1 MGTMRAVICHQG
13 NLSVAEVETP
23 VPGQGQLLV
32 EVQRCGICGSDL
44 HARVHGDELGKV
56 MAETGYDDFMRS
68 DQQIVLGHELY
79 GVVADHGPGTGKKL
93 AVGTPVVSIPL
104 LRSSGAVDALG
115 LSAKAPG
122 AYAEFLVTQ
131 QHLTLKVPNGL
142 APDVAVLTE
151 PMAVGWHA
159 VARGDVS
166 KKDVAVV
173 VGCGPVGLAVI
184 TILKSRGVRTIIASD
199 PSPGRRALATKM
211 GATSVVD
218 PSDGS
223 PFATAADHK
232 HFETVPAALGA
243 AMDAIDQMSRLPVGW
258 WHAWRAADKVGV
270 TNPKAPV
277 IFECVGNP
285 GMIDSILA
293 GAPLFSRIVVVGVC
307 MGADQIR
314 PSMAIN
320 KEIDLRF
327 VIGYTPLEFRD
338 TLHALADGKIDSS
351 AMLTGRVGL
360 DGVAT
365 AFTALADPETHAK
378 IVIDPRLDGSDVK
391 KA

>member
-1 MGTMRAVICHQG
+1 MRAVTCHQG
-13 NLSVAEVETP
+13 NLVVADLDIP
-23 VPGQGQLLV
+23 VPAKGQLLV

-56 MAETGYDDFMRS
+56 MVETGYDGFMRS
-68 DQQIVLGHELY
+68 DQSIVFGHELY
-79 GVVADHGPGTGKKL
+79 GVVADHGPGSRKKL

-104 LRSSGAVDALG
+104 LRNGGAVDALG
-115 LSAKAPG
+115 LSAQAPG
-122 AYAEFLVTQ
+122 AYAEHLVTQ
-131 QHLTLKVPNGL
+131 ENLTLKVPNGL
-142 APDVAVLTE
+142 APDIAVLTE

-159 VARGDVS
+159 VARGEVR

-184 TILKSRGVRTIIASD
+184 TILKARGVRTIIASD
-199 PSPGRRALATKM
+199 PSSGRRALATTL

-218 PSDGS
+218 PTEGS
-223 PFATAADHK
+223 PFASAKDHK
-232 HFETVPAALGA
+232 HFTTVPETLGA
-243 AMDAIDQMSRLPVGW
+243 AMDAIDQMSKLPVGW
-258 WHAWRAADKVGV
+258 WHAWRAADKLGA

-277 IFECVGNP
+277 IFECVGNA
-285 GMIDSILA
+285 GMIDSIMT
-293 GAPLFSRIVVVGVC
+293 GAPIFSRIVVVGVC

-327 VIGYTPLEFRD
+327 VLGYTPLEFRD
-338 TLHALADGKIDSS
+338 TLHALADGKLDAS

-360 DGVAT
+360 DGVES
-365 AFTALADPETHAK
+365 AFVTLGDPEMHAK
-378 IVIDPRLDGSDVK
+378 IVIDPQLEGSEVRTR
-391 KA
+391 

>member
-1 MGTMRAVICHQG
+1 MVDMRAVICHQG
-13 NLSVAEVETP
+13 NLSVADIDTP
-23 VPGQGQLLV
+23 VPAKGQLLV

-56 MAETGYDDFMRS
+56 MVESGYDDFMRS
-68 DQQIVLGHELY
+68 DQDIVFGHELY
-79 GVVADHGPGTGKKL
+79 GVIAEHGPGSRKKL
-93 AVGTPVVSIPL
+93 AVGTPVVSLPL
-104 LRSSGAVDALG
+104 LRNPGSVDTLG

-122 AYAEFLVTQ
+122 AYAEHLLTQ
-131 QHLTLKVPNGL
+131 ENLTLKVPNGL
-142 APDVAVLTE
+142 SPDVAVLTE

-159 VARGDVS
+159 VARGEVS

-199 PSPGRRALATKM
+199 PSPGRRALATKV

-218 PSDGS
+218 PTEGS
-223 PFATAADHK
+223 PFATAKDHK
-232 HFETVPAALGA
+232 HLTTVPDTLGA
-243 AMDAIDQMSRLPVGW
+243 AMDAIDQMSKLPVGW
-258 WHAWRAADKVGV
+258 WHAWRAADKIGA

-285 GMIDSILA
+285 GMIDSIMA
-293 GAPLFSRIVVVGVC
+293 GAPMFSRIVVVGVC
-307 MGADQIR
+307 MGGDQIR

-338 TLHALADGKIDSS
+338 TLHALGEGKIDPS

-360 DGVAT
+360 DGVAN

-391 KA
+391 QA

>member
-1 MGTMRAVICHQG
+1 MRAVTCHQSQ
-13 NLSVAEVETP
+13 LSVVDLETP
-23 VPGQGQLLV
+23 VPATGQVLL

-44 HARVHGDELGKV
+44 HARVHGDELGAV
-56 MAETGYDDFMRS
+56 MVETGYDDFMRS
-68 DQQIVLGHELY
+68 DQHVILGHELY
-79 GVVADHGPGTGKKL
+79 GVVADHGPGTTKKL
-93 AVGTPVVSIPL
+93 ATGTPVVSLPL
-104 LRSSGAVDALG
+104 LRNGTAVDALG

-122 AYAEFLVTQ
+122 AYAEYLVTQ
-131 QHLTLKVPNGL
+131 ENLTLKVPNGL
-142 APDVAVLTE
+142 AADVAVLTE

-159 VARGDVS
+159 VARGEVR

-199 PSPGRRALATKM
+199 PSPGRRALATRL

-218 PSDGS
+218 PTEGS
-223 PFATAADHK
+223 PFATAKDHK
-232 HFETVPAALGA
+232 HFTTVPDTLGA

-258 WHAWRAADKVGV
+258 WHAWRAADKVGA

-285 GMIDSILA
+285 GMIDSIMA

-307 MGADQIR
+307 MGGDQIR

-338 TLHALADGKIDSS
+338 TLHALADGTIDPS

-365 AFTALADPETHAK
+365 AFDALGDPETHAK
-378 IVIDPRLDGSDVK
+378 IVIDPRLDGSQVH
-391 KA
+391 AR

>member
-1 MGTMRAVICHQG
+1 MRAVTCHQ
-13 NLSVAEVETP
+13 NTLEVTELDTP
-23 VPGQGQLLV
+23 TPAKGQLLV

-56 MAETGYDDFMRS
+56 MVETGYDDFMRS
-68 DQQIVLGHELY
+68 DQTVVLGHELY

-93 AVGTPVVSIPL
+93 PIGTPVVSLPL
-104 LRSSGAVDALG
+104 LRNPGSVDTLG

-122 AYAEFLVTQ
+122 AYADYLLTQ
-131 QHLTLKVPNGL
+131 ANLTLEVPNGL
-142 APDVAVLTE
+142 AADVAVLTE

-159 VARGDVS
+159 VARGDVK

-184 TILKSRGVRTIIASD
+184 TILKARGVRTIIASD
-199 PSPGRRALATKM
+199 PSPGRRALATKV

-218 PSDGS
+218 PTDDS
-223 PFATAADHK
+223 PFATAKDHK
-232 HFETVPAALGA
+232 HFTTVPETLGA
-243 AMDAIDQMSRLPVGW
+243 AMDAIDQMSKLPIGW
-258 WHAWRAADKVGV
+258 WHAWRAADKVGA

-285 GMIDSILA
+285 GMIDSIMA
-293 GAPLFSRIVVVGVC
+293 GAPMFSRIVVVGVC
-307 MGADQIR
+307 MGGDQIR

-338 TLHALADGKIDSS
+338 TLHALADGKIDPS

-365 AFTALADPETHAK
+365 AFTALADPERHAK
-378 IVIDPRLDGSDVK
+378 IVIDPHLEGSDVK
-391 KA
+391 EAR

>member
-79 GVVADHGPGTGKKL
+79 GVVADHGPGSGKKL

-218 PSDGS
+218 PTDGS

-232 HFETVPAALGA
+232 HLETVPAALGA

-258 WHAWRAADKVGV
+258 WHAWRAADKVGA

-293 GAPLFSRIVVVGVC
+293 GSPLFSRIVVVGVC

-338 TLHALADGKIDSS
+338 TLHALADGKIDPS